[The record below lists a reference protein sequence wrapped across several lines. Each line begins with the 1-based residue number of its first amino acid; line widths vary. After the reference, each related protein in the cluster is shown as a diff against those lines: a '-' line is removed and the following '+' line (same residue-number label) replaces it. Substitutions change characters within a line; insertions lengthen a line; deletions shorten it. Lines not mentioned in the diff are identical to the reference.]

1 MRISCSTMPPQRFKM
16 TRRAVRRPAS
26 GVRCEKHPFC
36 AMPVVVYEGHQ
47 MVAVPVISSRVLRG
61 IPTFIRSEFG
71 ERALQRVNRATGLDL
86 ELIEDRNCFI
96 PHQAVTSF
104 ADTIAREA
112 GEPNLGLLLAPTMD
126 VSNYGSFGSYVLGA
140 DTLGQAIHR
149 GIEALRYHCTCD
161 RLSVAALADE
171 IRFSY
176 RFALAGAAGYGVV
189 ACAAAGELLS
199 VCRAYLP
206 HNWRP
211 LRIELDVEAP
221 CRTSP
226 FEDVFQCPVVFNAPA
241 VAVVLERQHL
251 AVALKRRPLRIVTIE
266 DVARDLPDGAPRA
279 LLGVV
284 MEQIRAQIL
293 TGHVL
298 IDDVARSIDISVRT
312 LQRELLHAGAD
323 FRSLTSIVRIQR
335 ATELLRQSGES
346 ITGISAELGYSSP
359 AAFARAFRKA
369 TGTGPREF
377 RKLGK

>member
-1 MRISCSTMPPQRFKM
+1 
-16 TRRAVRRPAS
+16 
-26 GVRCEKHPFC
+26 
-36 AMPVVVYEGHQ
+36 

-241 VAVVLERQHL
+241 VAVVLERRHL

-312 LQRELLHAGAD
+312 LQRELLHAGTD

-346 ITGISAELGYSSP
+346 ITGISVELGYSSP